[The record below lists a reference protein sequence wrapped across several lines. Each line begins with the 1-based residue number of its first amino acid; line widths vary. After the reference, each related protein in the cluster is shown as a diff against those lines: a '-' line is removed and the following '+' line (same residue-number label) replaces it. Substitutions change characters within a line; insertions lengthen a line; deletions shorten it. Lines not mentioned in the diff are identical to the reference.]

1 MWPWGI
7 QLMLCYKK
15 RTIYIWHI
23 FQTIRNTV
31 RISIRKNL
39 LMALKIEVQTLTINF
54 CSWVDPLWICMKTK
68 YPKSRKIQNRITLFE
83 FMSLFHWNIVILNN
97 VLFLIIIFVLIL
109 VMFWF
114 LGCFDFGDV
123 LILLMFWFWSCS
135 DLGDVLILVMFR
147 FWWCFFGDVFM
158 FVLWMFLAFPWFA
171 LFLFRYKH
179 VFSSARHLF
188 VDVLENQTDKCLLK
202 WDIHWCF

>member
-1 MWPWGI
+1 MENVKVWIMFLSLNNINLDFLIWAWAWNMWPWGI

-31 RISIRKNL
+31 RISIRKNV

-97 VLFLIIIFVLIL
+97 VLFIIL
-109 VMFWF
+109 VHILIMFHEP
-114 LGCFDFGDV
+114 
-123 LILLMFWFWSCS
+123 
-135 DLGDVLILVMFR
+135 
-147 FWWCFFGDVFM
+147 
-158 FVLWMFLAFPWFA
+158 LAFPWLA
-171 LFLFRYKH
+171 LFSLWQF
-179 VFSSARHLF
+179 FSSSFLLSYICQCF
-188 VDVLENQTDKCLLK
+188 SETNLPMFLEMFF
-202 WDIHWCF
+202 H